1 MEGNKFYLL
10 ADFENEDTL
19 DATDG
24 KVTTPTG
31 IILEEQCIIYPEN
44 EEGKPV
50 SQLIEEEIQVLV
62 KYPTNRSVS
71 HREEFNKYKDVK
83 WCEAVAVLK
92 ACSEGTFTLFEY
104 ILFLCPGE

>member
-31 IILEEQCIIYPEN
+31 IILEE
-44 EEGKPV
+44 
-50 SQLIEEEIQVLV
+50 
-62 KYPTNRSVS
+62 
-71 HREEFNKYKDVK
+71 
-83 WCEAVAVLK
+83 
-92 ACSEGTFTLFEY
+92 
-104 ILFLCPGE
+104 